1 MSHVKPNARQ
11 SITKAVLSAAL
22 MAALSPA
29 FAAVTPTSPVFTFTI
44 DSQYAFNTAVQTA
57 NHETGS
63 SLHETNG
70 YGPTTSVETK
80 RAEVKTPA
88 TGTTPG
94 LAWDYI
100 DTTETQLHT
109 VNTYQI
115 DSGSTTILADGTQ
128 PANFSGNK
136 YIQIT
141 GHVSAT
147 QATTL
152 RMNLSAEGYY
162 LTTATPFGSAAPA
175 LPSFYFSDTPAP
187 VSIRSVTT
195 GAGDGYYSASSY
207 ADNISLAAN
216 DTVYFKAVVFAGND
230 VSLSSFSMGFNTGYY
245 DRLIN
250 TKVTPESYVTS
261 RLVGAHIIPVPEP
274 ETYGMLLVGLML
286 IGGLS
291 KRNKRSERFS

>member
-1 MSHVKPNARQ
+1 
-11 SITKAVLSAAL
+11 

-29 FAAVTPTSPVFTFTI
+29 FAAVTPTPPVFTFTI
-44 DSQYAFNTAVQTA
+44 DSEYAFNTAVQTA
-57 NHETGS
+57 NNTS
-63 SLHETNG
+63 SSYLRNYYSSSPVT
-70 YGPTTSVETK
+70 YVETTHS
-80 RAEVKTPA
+80 EVKTPA

-100 DTTETQLHT
+100 DTTASQTHT
-109 VNTYQI
+109 VETYQT
-115 DSGSTTILADGTQ
+115 DTGSTTILADGTQ
-128 PANFSGNK
+128 PVNFSGNK

-141 GHVSAT
+141 GHISAT

-152 RMNLSAEGYY
+152 SMSLSAYGNY
-162 LTTATPFGSAAPA
+162 LTTTTPFGSAAPA

-187 VSIRSVTT
+187 VSIRPVNTD
-195 GAGDGYYSASSY
+195 AGNGDYSASSY
-207 ADNISLAAN
+207 ADGISLAAN

-230 VSLSSFSMGFNTGYY
+230 VSLSSFSMGFSTGQY
-245 DRLIN
+245 DHLIN
-250 TKVTPESYVTS
+250 TKVTPESSVSS